1 MTKLGTVLDGKYEIL
16 KKVGQGGMSIVYL
29 AMDNRLNKQWAVKEI
44 KNDGSK
50 STATLL
56 KGLEREANILKDVD
70 HPVLPRIVD
79 IINENGTIYVVMD
92 FVEGRPL
99 SDVLKAE
106 GAQNQEKVI
115 EWGRALASALDYLH
129 SMNPPI
135 IYRDMKPSNVML
147 KPDGSVKLI
156 DFGTA
161 KEYIVENN
169 ADTTALGT
177 RGYAAPEQF
186 GDSQG
191 HGIYNTDARTDIY
204 NLGATLYH
212 LVTGKNPCE
221 PPYEIKPIR
230 QWNPMLSSGF
240 ERIIQKCC
248 QPSPEDR
255 YQSCSELLYA
265 LDHYNELDDAYKA
278 KAKQKIAV
286 FSIMAGL
293 SLISAGCAVV
303 GGIKKN
309 QLRELDYNNKVN
321 EARDAVDNGDYNT
334 ALADYKDA
342 VEIDPKAS
350 DAYIGYMETYAY
362 YITDTD
368 QTSANADSSA
378 VKGIRLALKNIDEV
392 QDDVKFK
399 IAMLYYNEDNNYSSA
414 KQYFNMV
421 DDSKDFPEEAKQAKY
436 YAAMCDSILNKSAS
450 FADNEENLYAFQ
462 EYNSNAI
469 DDTNPDKYTN
479 YMNIAAIYGKEI
491 EKGDNSE
498 LVARLESML
507 DEAMKNLDNN
517 AETLNNL
524 FPSERGVKYY
534 NGQYAARMYSVYIY
548 LAEHSEDD
556 AQKVSYY
563 NQAASS
569 VSIYL
574 GSLDVA
580 AENATDTAKK
590 AYAEYAV
597 REAETFIQMAVISKN
612 TSYYD
617 EAEKVFTDAESVLGQ
632 DDNAASVYIG
642 HLSYIVNRYTEE
654 MGNDSAKW
662 SAKAVKAVKTVY
674 EEGNKIPALKD
685 GLKNQWNSLKTDLS
699 VKSIV
704 DGK

>member
-1 MTKLGTVLDGKYEIL
+1 MTELGTVLDGKYEIL

-106 GAQNQEKVI
+106 GAQPQEKVI

-186 GDSQG
+186 GDAQG

-240 ERIIQKCC
+240 ERIIQTCC

-278 KAKQKIAV
+278 KAKHKIAA
-286 FSIMAGL
+286 FSVVAGL
-293 SLISAGCAVV
+293 SILSACCAVI
-303 GGIKKN
+303 GGVKKG
-309 QLRELDYNNKVN
+309 QLKDLDYNNKVN
-321 EARDAVDNGDYNT
+321 EARDAVDEGDYNK
-334 ALADYKDA
+334 AFECYKAA
-342 VEIDPKAS
+342 VDIDPTAS
-350 DAYIGYMETYAY
+350 DAYIGYLLPLKGMASMHC
-362 YITDTD
+362 
-368 QTSANADSSA
+368 SANTNEKGETAIFFGLSGTGKTTLSTDPKRQLIGDDEHGWDDDGVFNFEGGCYAKVINLSQENEPDIWNAIRRNALLENVTVDKKGKIDYADKSVTENTRVSYPIFHIENIVKPVSKAPAAKKVIFLSA
-378 VKGIRLALKNIDEV
+378 DAFGVLPPVSILTPEQTKYYFLSGFTAKLAGTERGITEPTPTFSACFGAAFLSLHPTKYGEELVKKMQKSGAKAYLVNTGWNGTGKRISIKDTRGIIDAILDGSIDKAPTKTMPIFDFVVPTALPGVDPAILDPRDTYKSAKDWEVKAEDLANRFVKNF
-392 QDDVKFK
+392 VKFTG
-399 IAMLYYNEDNNYSSA
+399 
-414 KQYFNMV
+414 
-421 DDSKDFPEEAKQAKY
+421 
-436 YAAMCDSILNKSAS
+436 
-450 FADNEENLYAFQ
+450 NEE
-462 EYNSNAI
+462 
-469 DDTNPDKYTN
+469 
-479 YMNIAAIYGKEI
+479 GK
-491 EKGDNSE
+491 K
-498 LVARLESML
+498 LVTAGP
-507 DEAMKNLDNN
+507 K
-517 AETLNNL
+517 
-524 FPSERGVKYY
+524 VK
-534 NGQYAARMYSVYIY
+534 
-548 LAEHSEDD
+548 
-556 AQKVSYY
+556 
-563 NQAASS
+563 
-569 VSIYL
+569 
-574 GSLDVA
+574 
-580 AENATDTAKK
+580 
-590 AYAEYAV
+590 
-597 REAETFIQMAVISKN
+597 
-612 TSYYD
+612 
-617 EAEKVFTDAESVLGQ
+617 
-632 DDNAASVYIG
+632 
-642 HLSYIVNRYTEE
+642 
-654 MGNDSAKW
+654 
-662 SAKAVKAVKTVY
+662 
-674 EEGNKIPALKD
+674 
-685 GLKNQWNSLKTDLS
+685 
-699 VKSIV
+699 
-704 DGK
+704 